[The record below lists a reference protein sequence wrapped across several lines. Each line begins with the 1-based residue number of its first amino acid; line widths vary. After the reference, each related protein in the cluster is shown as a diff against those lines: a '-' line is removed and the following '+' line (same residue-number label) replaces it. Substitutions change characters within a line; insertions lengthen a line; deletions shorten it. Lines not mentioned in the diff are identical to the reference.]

1 MKWINDIKH
10 YAEMIEAEYR
20 DDMVAIY
27 ASFRPFEDFFEGWHV
42 MNQVQS
48 KYHQPGVPPTL
59 VLQATSERYQQRLDF
74 EVDMKGNVIVQ
85 YISLTQEAG
94 SSTYSDECV
103 TDEYT
108 MTIEQLWLW
117 LRTKTPQAYA
127 YAKPFSEE

>member
-1 MKWINDIKH
+1 MKWINNIKH

-27 ASFRPFEDFFEGWHV
+27 ASFQPFEDFFGGWHV

-48 KYHQPGVPPTL
+48 KHHQPGVPPTL
-59 VLQATSERYQQRLDF
+59 VLQATDERYQQRLDF
-74 EVDMKGNVIVQ
+74 EVDMKGNVIAR
-85 YISLTQEAG
+85 YHH
-94 SSTYSDECV
+94 DEFV
-103 TDEYT
+103 ADEYT

-127 YAKPFSEE
+127 YAKPFSGE

>member
-1 MKWINDIKH
+1 MKWITNIKH

-27 ASFRPFEDFFEGWHV
+27 ASFQPFEDFFEGWHV

-94 SSTYSDECV
+94 SSTYSDECI

-127 YAKPFSEE
+127 YAKPFSKE